1 MGWSVFFS
9 RLSTS
14 TYSCFNT
21 ANGTQLASR
30 LEKADRLAARVKGL
44 LGRRG
49 LESGHGL
56 WIEPCKQIHT
66 FFMRFPIDVVFIDSR
81 HHVLSMRSGF
91 LPWRLSP
98 FLFSARSV
106 LELPTGMLEGR
117 VRVGD
122 RLHFF
127 LNKVEKHAA

>member
-1 MGWSVFFS
+1 MFFS
-9 RLSTS
+9 RLSTP
-14 TYSCFNT
+14 TFSCLNT
-21 ANGTQLASR
+21 ANGVLLASR
-30 LEKADRLAARVKGL
+30 LEKADRFAARIKGL

-49 LESGHGL
+49 LEPGHGL

-81 HHVLSMRSGF
+81 HHVLSTHSGV

-98 FLFSARSV
+98 FLFSAQSV
-106 LELPTGMLEGR
+106 LEFPANGLEGR